1 MSHVAGMADTEEEE
15 ARKATDGSCSRE
27 QLMEFPKRS
36 CANEALPLPSSESC
50 PWGLAYSTPSMV
62 VFVRGPAHGSEKE
75 ERTTTD

>member
-1 MSHVAGMADTEEEE
+1 MWLEWLILKKKRLGRQQMGR
-15 ARKATDGSCSRE
+15 ARRQ